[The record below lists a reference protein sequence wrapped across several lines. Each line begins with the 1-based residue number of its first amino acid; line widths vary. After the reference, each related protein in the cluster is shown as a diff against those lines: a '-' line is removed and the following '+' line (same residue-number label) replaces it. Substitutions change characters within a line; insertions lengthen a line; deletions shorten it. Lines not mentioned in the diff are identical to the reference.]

1 MGGITEEQEQPFLQL
16 LSIVEQYNLL
26 LEIKK
31 NRVDKIPVLLYSCK
45 NIVAISFRTM
55 KFAKNW

>member
-26 LEIKK
+26 LENKEK
-31 NRVDKIPVLLYSCK
+31 QG
-45 NIVAISFRTM
+45 
-55 KFAKNW
+55 